1 MLSVI
6 MLNVIR
12 LSVTAPMQGLE
23 QNVEFKTDDLVP
35 ATKVLE
41 NPRSLIISK
50 LYFISG
56 HNQTSLWEEV
66 VHSVSPKCNVF
77 LLYSFPFLGRGQA
90 MEWYT

>member
-12 LSVTAPMQGLE
+12 LSVAAPMQGLQ

-77 LLYSFPFLGRGQA
+77 LLYSFPFWGGGRQWNG
-90 MEWYT
+90 TL